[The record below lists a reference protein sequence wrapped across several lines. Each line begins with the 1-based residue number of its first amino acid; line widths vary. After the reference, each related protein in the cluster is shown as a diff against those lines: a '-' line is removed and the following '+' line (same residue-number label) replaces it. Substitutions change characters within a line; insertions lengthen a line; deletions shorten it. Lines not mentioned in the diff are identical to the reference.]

1 MSSFLSVTGVVLVL
15 IGIILLFSNGW
26 IAFCFIMLGC
36 GFIQMY
42 GNTPEGK
49 AAIAKTKAKAA
60 EVEANKKA
68 TEKAN
73 KLAEIKLKESLES
86 RFQQLSM
93 NPSDIASL
101 QYLLKNLEPLNK
113 NFLRTLMHPIVIPL
127 FGLKPLDQSVREV
140 VFNCTKKMVASSF
153 TPRDAALS
161 QDLYDAAL
169 EALSRHPDQ
178 LVLRQYVLEVGR
190 WHSTTQRSD
199 GKVTIYDEQ
208 SIQNDIAVRSK

>member
-1 MSSFLSVTGVVLVL
+1 MSSFLSATGVVLLL

-26 IAFCFIMLGC
+26 MAFCFIMIGS
-36 GFIQMY
+36 GFLLMY

-49 AAIAKTKAKAA
+49 AAIAKTKAEAA

-68 TEKAN
+68 HEKAN
-73 KLAEIKLKESLES
+73 KLAETKLKESLES

-101 QYLLKNLEPLNK
+101 QHLLKNLEPLNK
-113 NFLRTLMHPIVIPL
+113 NLLRTLMYPIVIPL

-140 VFNCTKKMVASSF
+140 VFNCTKKMVTGSF
-153 TPRDAALS
+153 TPRDAVFS
-161 QDLYDAAL
+161 QDLYDATL

-178 LVLRQYVLEVGR
+178 LILRQYVLEVGR

-208 SIQNDIAVRSK
+208 SIQDDITVRSK